1 MNKYNTYEGIVVNSL
16 FPSPNSSETLR
27 FFTLEDICS
36 FRSAKVNQQTVE
48 EKKPK
53 RISTK
58 ELYDCLKV

>member
-1 MNKYNTYEGIVVNSL
+1 MDKINTYEGIVVNSL
-16 FPSPNSSETLR
+16 FPFPNSSEELK

-36 FRSAKVNQQTVE
+36 FRSAKVNQKPVE